1 MSRYEGTTQGRSSLF
16 TAERDR
22 KAAKKSRS
30 KMLDSVHQIDIER
43 KKITTA
49 LKRLD
54 EVEIDVKNQINFATV
69 NDTL

>member
-1 MSRYEGTTQGRSSLF
+1 
-16 TAERDR
+16 
-22 KAAKKSRS
+22 
-30 KMLDSVHQIDIER
+30 MLDSVHQIDVER